1 MAGKLKLVAALGAV
15 IVLGGAI
22 ALADRQA
29 APETATTSPA
39 ISGFSRDASAD
50 LQGYYIPLWNEKTG
64 VSAQYRA
71 GNFVL
76 NNLAISTR
84 TELAAFE
91 KSGTSGIEN
100 YAPVMLEFDDVTSPT
115 GENELGQTYYQTTE
129 RILPDA
135 YAITADTLAFKGTGT
150 TLGPVTFTGHADPK
164 GIKAARNAPAHI
176 SKGAVLTGTLT
187 VGDTVIENVELMWY
201 GGE

>member
-1 MAGKLKLVAALGAV
+1 MAGKLKLAAALGA
-15 IVLGGAI
+15 IILMGGAI
-22 ALADRQA
+22 ALADRQTT
-29 APETATTSPA
+29 PETANTVPA
-39 ISGFSRDASAD
+39 MSGFSRDATAD
-50 LQGYYIPLWNEKTG
+50 LQGYYIPLWNAETG
-64 VSAQYRA
+64 VSAKYRA

-76 NNLAISTR
+76 NNLAISTK

-91 KSGTSGIEN
+91 KSGSSGIEN

-115 GENELGQTYYQTTE
+115 GENELGQTYYETTE

-135 YAITADTLAFKGTGT
+135 YAITTDTLTFKGTGP
-150 TLGPVTFTGHADPK
+150 TLGTVTFTGKADPK
-164 GIKAARNAPAHI
+164 DIKAARNAPAHI

>member
-1 MAGKLKLVAALGAV
+1 MAGKLKLVAALGA
-15 IVLGGAI
+15 IILMGGAI
-22 ALADRQA
+22 ALADRQT
-29 APETATTSPA
+29 APEAATASA
-39 ISGFSRDASAD
+39 ISGFSRDATAD
-50 LQGYYIPLWNEKTG
+50 LQGYYIPLWNAETS
-64 VSAQYRA
+64 VSAKYRA

-76 NNLAISTR
+76 NNLAISTK

-91 KSGTSGIEN
+91 KSGTSGIKN

-115 GENELGQTYYQTTE
+115 GENELGQTYYETTE

-135 YAITADTLAFKGTGT
+135 YAITADTLTFKGTGP
-150 TLGPVTFTGHADPK
+150 TLGTVTFTGKADPK